1 MSYSCVKIE
10 QEKRQFVEG
19 LGNKLVESINWNA
32 TANATSV
39 LSAALIGSPHTGM
52 ARSALVERVA
62 QLVKV
67 LDYQKAR
74 LTDALWADRQGFEE
88 SIAFMIRNDLVEMS
102 DDFGT
107 EIIFYQASR
116 RNVLDL
122 YREQHRPLS
131 GVAQFSFAESSAR
144 LFRRRNR

>member
-1 MSYSCVKIE
+1 
-10 QEKRQFVEG
+10 
-19 LGNKLVESINWNA
+19 
-32 TANATSV
+32 
-39 LSAALIGSPHTGM
+39 M

-67 LDYQKAR
+67 LDTQKPR
-74 LTDALWADRQGFEE
+74 LTDALWADRKGFEE

-122 YREQHRPLS
+122 YRNSIVHYLALPSFLS
-131 GVAQFSFAESSAR
+131 RSLLRGSSAEEITEDLTR
-144 LFRRRNR
+144 WSDLFYSEFFVPLEQSSSCLLYTSPSPRDATLSRMPSSA